1 MERHVLPVTVP
12 GRYDMSLT
20 DALSRSQLEVIIYE
34 WVNGEKAERN
44 RALTSRRLFDGLTF
58 EELAEEFDLSPK
70 QARNIFHKCENI
82 IFKHIPD

>member
-1 MERHVLPVTVP
+1 MARLALPATVP

-20 DALSRSQLEVIIYE
+20 DKLSRSQLEVIIYE
-34 WVNGEKAERN
+34 WVNGDKAERN

>member
-1 MERHVLPVTVP
+1 MVP
-12 GRYDMSLT
+12 GRYDMGLT
-20 DALSRSQLEVIIYE
+20 DVLSRSQLEVILYE